1 MEVQQLPYLLPAPDW
16 MPAFLIAPIVGGF
29 SLADFLGIFALLN
42 FILFFVMFEIWLERK
57 IGGHIQLRRGPLHVG
72 PHGALQSPAD
82 VLKLLTK
89 EDLTP
94 AIADRPIFK
103 IAPYM
108 IFVPVFLTFLVV
120 PFGGLWPFNLTLR
133 PFDLSLVYIVAI
145 PSIQG
150 LGMVIAGWSSG
161 NKYSLLGAAR
171 VVAQFISYELPM
183 VVVLLS
189 VGILA
194 ESLSIAQAVEVQR
207 AGAWFVFFQPIGF
220 FIFFIT
226 AMSEMHRTPFDIA
239 IAESE
244 IVGGPFIE
252 YSGMRWGMFF
262 LAEFAA
268 VFLNSCLAT
277 ALFLGGPEL
286 FPFAERIPVFP
297 FGETGPTLFRL
308 VGDWAGVMA
317 FFGKALTLTVI
328 IQWARFTLP
337 RIRIDQLMELAW
349 KFLLPAAFANL
360 ILTAVYQQFGFW
372 PFAIGLLVVMGAI
385 ILILMNYMNRRPQAT
400 GIRLV
405 NVPRLA
411 DPVPAAA
418 PVALAG
424 GGAGT

>member
-1 MEVQQLPYLLPAPDW
+1 MEAPRLPFLLPAPDF
-16 MPAFLIAPIVGGF
+16 MPAFLITPLFGGF
-29 SLADFLGIFALLN
+29 SLADFIGLFVLLN
-42 FILFFVMFEIWLERK
+42 FILGFVCFEIWLERK

-94 AIADRPIFK
+94 ITADKPIFK
-103 IAPYM
+103 MAPYM
-108 IFVPVFLTFLVV
+108 IFVPVFLTFIVV
-120 PFGGLWPFNLTLR
+120 PWGGLWPFNLVLR
-133 PFDLSLVYIVAI
+133 TFDLSIIYIVAI

-183 VVVLLS
+183 VVTLLA
-189 VGILA
+189 VAVLA

-207 AGAWFVFFQPIGF
+207 SSTWFLFLQPIGF
-220 FIFFIT
+220 VLFLIT
-226 AMSEMHRTPFDIA
+226 MMSEMHRTPFDIA
-239 IAESE
+239 VAESE

-268 VFLNSCLAT
+268 VFLNSALAV
-277 ALFLGGPEL
+277 ALFMGGPEL
-286 FPFAERIPVFP
+286 FPFAERLPVV
-297 FGETGPTLFRL
+297 GPYLRMAADY
-308 VGDWAGVMA
+308 GGVLI
-317 FFGKALTLTVI
+317 FFGKAMTIMVF
-328 IQWARFTLP
+328 IQWCRFTLP

-349 KFLLPAAFANL
+349 KFLLPVAFANL
-360 ILTAVYQQFGFW
+360 ILTAIYQQFGFLA
-372 PFAIGLLVVMGAI
+372 FAPALAVVLLIIMFVAI
-385 ILILMNYMNRRPQAT
+385 SYRNRQPRGS

-405 NVPRLA
+405 TVPRTTEA
-411 DPVPAAA
+411 GVASSAGTA
-418 PVALAG
+418 PVAA
-424 GGAGT
+424 AASA

>member
-16 MPAFLIAPIVGGF
+16 MPEFVIAPIVGGF
-29 SLADFLGIFALLN
+29 SLADFLGIFILLN

-94 AIADRPIFK
+94 AIADKPIFK

-108 IFVPVFLTFLVV
+108 IFIPVFLTFLVV
-120 PFGGLWPFNLTLR
+120 PYGGLWPFNLVLR

-150 LGMVIAGWSSG
+150 LGMVVAGWSSG

-183 VVVLLS
+183 VVTLLA
-189 VGILA
+189 VGVMA
-194 ESLSIAQAVEVQR
+194 ESLSLAQSVEVQR

-220 FIFFIT
+220 FLFFIT

-286 FPFAERIPVFP
+286 FPFAERIPIYP
-297 FGETGPTLFRL
+297 FGETGPTLFRAI
-308 VGDWAGVMA
+308 GDWGGALV
-317 FFGKALTLTVI
+317 FFGKAMTLMVI

-372 PFAIGLLVVMGAI
+372 PFAIGLGATMVVIAI
-385 ILILMNYMNRRPQAT
+385 ILMNYMNRRPQST

-405 NVPRLA
+405 SVPRTA
-411 DPVPAAA
+411 QAAPATPGAAA
-418 PVALAG
+418 GELAT
-424 GGAGT
+424 A